1 MNSTPDLLH
10 AVAQNRVA
18 ELRCEAQT
26 VRLFRA
32 AALPRPVLPRTVLPR
47 TVRLTLHLPWTRWT
61 LRVTLS
67 PG

>member
-26 VRLFRA
+26 VRLLRA
-32 AALPRPVLPRTVLPR
+32 AALPRPVLPRP
-47 TVRLTLHLPWTRWT
+47 VRLTLHLPWMRWT
-61 LRVTLS
+61 LQVTLS